1 MKNIDR
7 LQQWLTEHQLRGLVI
22 PSSDEFQNEYVPDSS
37 KRLQWASNFT
47 GSYGRAIVLQD
58 KAVLFVD
65 GRYTTQ
71 AKIQTDPAK
80 YEIVNFARDSINQ
93 WLRDN
98 IQAGDR
104 IAVDTRIHTLTEVD
118 ILRQQL
124 HNRKA
129 ELHEL
134 MENPIDTLWTDRPA
148 QPATPIELYP
158 VEHAGLHSWDKRQAI
173 CKQMADGNIDAYLV
187 TGPEEIAW
195 LLNIRARDIPVIPI
209 ALSYAWMDRAGNVAW
224 FIDAGRVTH
233 EQKRQLGT
241 ALTILHPSTVSD
253 EITNRAKGIRVGV
266 NVSRTPF
273 SMIKLIKAVGE
284 SVDSNLIEQEK
295 ARKNPVEL
303 AGAKKAQHIDGLSMI
318 RFLSWLDRT
327 VATQRISEL
336 DVAKQITESRK
347 QAPEFLGVSFRPIS
361 ASGPNS
367 ALAHYSVTEETNR
380 ILNDHP
386 IFLVDS
392 GGQYLGGTTDI
403 TRVVA
408 VGTPTEEHKRA
419 YTLILKGHIG
429 LARVRFP
436 AGTSGSQVDILARQH
451 LWNHGM
457 DFSHGTGHGVGS
469 YLSVHEGPASISP
482 RPHAAP
488 LQPGMIMSNE
498 PGYYV
503 EGSFG
508 MRLENLV
515 VVKESTFQKYLEF
528 ETITY
533 VPFEP
538 DLVDFTMLTVEDI
551 QWLRDYHAETIRR
564 FADGLNAEDRDWL
577 EKQSAAFLSG

>member
-1 MKNIDR
+1 VENIDQ
-7 LQQWLTEHQLRGLVI
+7 LQQWLKAHQLHGLVI
-22 PSSDEFQNEYVPDSS
+22 PSSDEFQNEYVPDSA
-37 KRLQWASNFT
+37 KRLQWTTHFS
-47 GSYGRAIVLQD
+47 GSFGRAIVLHN
-58 KAVLFVD
+58 KAVLFAD

-80 YEIVNFARDSINQ
+80 FEVVNFTRDAINQ

-98 IQAGDR
+98 IETGDR

-124 HNRKA
+124 LKCHA
-129 ELHEL
+129 ELVEL
-134 MENPIDTLWTDRPA
+134 ADNPIDALWTERPP

-158 VEHAGLHSWDKRQAI
+158 LEHSGLHSWDKRQGI
-173 CKQMADGNIDAYLV
+173 CKQMAEATIDAYLL
-187 TGPEEIAW
+187 TAPEEIAW
-195 LLNIRARDIPVIPI
+195 LLNIRARDISVIPV
-209 ALSYAWMDRAGNVAW
+209 ALSYAWLDREGNVAW
-224 FIDAGRVTH
+224 FLH
-233 EQKRQLGT
+233 ENRISAEQRRALGS
-241 ALTILHPSTVSD
+241 AITILPPSTIAS
-253 EITNRAKGIRVGV
+253 EISRRSNGIKVGV
-266 NVSRTPF
+266 NISRTPY
-273 SMIKLIKAVGE
+273 SMVKLIKAVGE
-284 SVDSNLIEQEK
+284 SVDNNLVEQEK
-295 ARKNPVEL
+295 SRKNAVEL
-303 AGAKKAQHIDGLSMI
+303 AGATHAQFIDGLAVI
-318 RFLSWLDRT
+318 RFLSWLDQAVT
-327 VATQRISEL
+327 LGPVSEL
-336 DVAKQITESRK
+336 DAADQITAIRK
-347 QAPEFLGVSFRPIS
+347 QAAEFLGVSFRPIT

-367 ALAHYSVTEETNR
+367 ALAHYSASKETNR
-380 ILNDHP
+380 ILNEHP
-386 IFLVDS
+386 IFLIDS

-408 VGTPTEEHKRA
+408 VGAPTVEHKTA

-436 AGTSGSQVDILARQH
+436 AGTSGSQVDVLARQH

-488 LQPGMIMSNE
+488 LQAGMIMSNE

-515 VVKESTFQKYLEF
+515 VVTESAFKGYLEF
-528 ETITY
+528 NTITY

-538 DLVDFTMLTVEDI
+538 ALVDFSLLTTDEA
-551 QWLRDYHAETIRR
+551 QWLRDYHQETVRR
-564 FADGLNAEDRDWL
+564 FSAEL
-577 EKQSAAFLSG
+577 SAADRAWLSEKASGFISR